1 MLGNPNIEAARPSS
15 RRNKAEAERA
25 DGNVLAIIAE
35 IRWSGAK
42 TRRAIADALNA
53 QRPNPTRRGC
63 WHAMSVR
70 DVLARA

>member
-42 TRRAIADALNA
+42 TRRHRR
-53 QRPNPTRRGC
+53 RP
-63 WHAMSVR
+63 
-70 DVLARA
+70 